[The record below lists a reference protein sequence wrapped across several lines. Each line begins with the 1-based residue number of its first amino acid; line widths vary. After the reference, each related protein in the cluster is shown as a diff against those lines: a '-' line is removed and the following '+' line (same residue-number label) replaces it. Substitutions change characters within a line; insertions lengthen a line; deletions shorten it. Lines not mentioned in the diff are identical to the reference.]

1 MTIYNHQLKNHNTMK
16 QLAIFLIVFSLC
28 ATGLSAQNEKFQMA
42 MGKAL
47 GQMSAAKGPEDL
59 KNTANTF
66 SRIASAEAAEWL
78 PQYYAALN
86 HLWAG
91 YSIMESNMTEA
102 QALAKTAL
110 SEIQAG
116 QKIAPNESELVALEA
131 FAYQLQLLEDPMTKG
146 AEMSGKIFATL
157 GKAESL
163 NPANPRVY
171 YLRGNFTL
179 NMPEFFGGG
188 PAKAAPDLQKAV
200 AAYAAFKPASP
211 FHPTWGA
218 EEAGELAEKVK

>member
-1 MTIYNHQLKNHNTMK
+1 MTFNPQKNHIVMK
-16 QLAIFLIVFSLC
+16 NLAVLVLLI
-28 ATGLSAQNEKFQMA
+28 GLFNVSVQAQSEKFQMA

-47 GQMSAAKGPEDL
+47 GQMTSAKGIEDL
-59 KNTANTF
+59 KNNANTF
-66 SRIASAEAAEWL
+66 ARIAGAEPTEWL

-86 HLWAG
+86 RLYAG
-91 YSIMESNMTEA
+91 YSIMQSNMGEA
-102 QALAKTAL
+102 QALATAAL

-131 FAYQLQLLEDPMTKG
+131 FAYQLQLLENPMTKG
-146 AEMSGKIFATL
+146 AELSPKIFATL
-157 GKAESL
+157 GKAEAL

-179 NMPEFFGGG
+179 NMPEFYGGG
-188 PAKAAPDLQKAV
+188 AAKASPDLQKAV

-211 FHPTWGA
+211 LHPTWGG
-218 EEAGELAEKVK
+218 EEAAELAEKVK

>member
-1 MTIYNHQLKNHNTMK
+1 MKN
-16 QLAIFLIVFSLC
+16 LAIFAIALCLFSTSLQ
-28 ATGLSAQNEKFQMA
+28 AQSEKYQMA

-47 GQMSAAKGPEDL
+47 GQMASAKGVEGL
-59 KNTANTF
+59 KSNANAF
-66 SRIASAEAAEWL
+66 SRIASAETTEWL

-86 HLWAG
+86 HLYAG
-91 YSIMESNMTEA
+91 YTLMESNMTEA
-102 QALAKTAL
+102 QTLATTAL

-131 FAYQLQLLEDPMTKG
+131 FAYQLQLLENPMTKG
-146 AEMSGKIFATL
+146 AELSPKIFATL
-157 GKAESL
+157 GKAEAL

-179 NMPEFFGGG
+179 NMPEFYGGG
-188 PAKAAPDLQKAV
+188 AAKASPDLQKAV

-211 FHPTWGA
+211 LHPTWGG